1 MLLWRIAPNL
11 LPNKD
16 LAIRYSQH
24 KDLRCLLCN
33 FEEVSARLFTQCYFE
48 KIIWYGSQWYLRL
61 ECLNLLYTSQLVET
75 LQDPLH
81 VFQFDR
87 KQKAKLLLFGELQ
100 YHIWIYRNKAVH
112 DDIVGIFG
120 AWFVIGPS
128 LTQLFG
134 VLILFFFFFGKKRL
148 SIKTNKQMEKQV
160 QNDQKTPQQSLN
172 QAAAKHQLGISPR
185 MHKYFI
191 WSVVHVL

>member
-16 LAIRYSQH
+16 LAIRYSQN
-24 KDLRCLLCN
+24 KDLTCLLCN
-33 FEEVSARLFTQCYFE
+33 FEDESARLFTQCYFE
-48 KIIWYGSQWYLRL
+48 KIIWYGSQWCLRL

-128 LTQLFG
+128 LTHCLGFQY
-134 VLILFFFFFGKKRL
+134 FFFIF
-148 SIKTNKQMEKQV
+148 
-160 QNDQKTPQQSLN
+160 
-172 QAAAKHQLGISPR
+172 
-185 MHKYFI
+185 
-191 WSVVHVL
+191 W

>member
-16 LAIRYSQH
+16 LAIRYSQN

-87 KQKAKLLLFGELQ
+87 KQKTKLLLFGELQ

-134 VLILFFFFFGKKRL
+134 VLILFFFFF
-148 SIKTNKQMEKQV
+148 
-160 QNDQKTPQQSLN
+160 
-172 QAAAKHQLGISPR
+172 
-185 MHKYFI
+185 
-191 WSVVHVL
+191 W

>member
-160 QNDQKTPQQSLN
+160 QNDQKTPS
-172 QAAAKHQLGISPR
+172 R
-185 MHKYFI
+185 
-191 WSVVHVL
+191 V